1 MVQREAMPGF
11 WQTLLEKRGSSNGD
25 ACVMLPLLA
34 TILCILGAS
43 IYSSY
48 IARPTSYPGGPRAQK
63 QKRRAAWLP
72 RSSIFSPGWVFAEAE
87 TSVAVTEREVLT
99 LLGEPVP
106 LTGEAAGRQTWHWD
120 PKKGKDLAGRKADY
134 SFSAARNPN
143 SADKVFRTQQVNQW
157 KGPRPNSKSRPKTA
171 REAAHKAMAYY
182 QMLQC
187 EDG

>member
-1 MVQREAMPGF
+1 MFVALR
-11 WQTLLEKRGSSNGD
+11 LHYK
-25 ACVMLPLLA
+25 ACVLRLAEACFSSPLPHYCLPS
-34 TILCILGAS
+34 TAS

-143 SADKVFRTQQVNQW
+143 RSGLAPQIPEGGIFCVLFLNGGGGYDASISWLARI
-157 KGPRPNSKSRPKTA
+157 PRGVHG
-171 REAAHKAMAYY
+171 AH
-182 QMLQC
+182 LRV
-187 EDG
+187 